1 MTGIHIGDIGK
12 LGVRNVQQLRKLQSV
27 RRCLIEHNN
36 ELGVCQHRS
45 CRVGLKQVVHILRD
59 ARGISAVLSY
69 TLPKGE
75 QEVCTVL
82 VLEQKVDFIDED
94 EGVLALSSVLC
105 NTVQDRVE
113 DDQHTDGHKLLAEVK
128 DVIADQ
134 AVIRVHIGFLGE
146 GVQRAIGK
154 QLNGKSNLLRFG
166 FGLLEK
172 LRPEV
177 LQGRHLAG
185 VVVLLIV
192 AVDACRTAVNDG
204 LLHCAEVVAADKL
217 LAQGHNELGFQNN
230 GVCTVTVFPVHIH
243 RIDMGGR
250 SGRDVDDLSAQRPH
264 KGRILSLRVNDNN
277 VCVAGKHLIDDLAFC
292 GKGLTTARNTENKL
306 VAVEE
311 LSAVCDDHIFGNDI
325 LTVVNAVGVAN
336 VLHTERDKD
345 RVS

>member
-146 GVQRAIGK
+146 GVQRAIGNADLLTETNLDDEQRLYVGYVVESSGQMQSYIQTLIDISRAAVGY
-154 QLNGKSNLLRFG
+154 QLHIESIDLPAFMQHLFG
-166 FGLLEK
+166 YMESL
-172 LRPEV
+172 
-177 LQGRHLAG
+177 
-185 VVVLLIV
+185 
-192 AVDACRTAVNDG
+192 CRTKMMHHA
-204 LLHCAEVVAADKL
+204 
-217 LAQGHNELGFQNN
+217 GH
-230 GVCTVTVFPVHIH
+230 
-243 RIDMGGR
+243 
-250 SGRDVDDLSAQRPH
+250 
-264 KGRILSLRVNDNN
+264 
-277 VCVAGKHLIDDLAFC
+277 
-292 GKGLTTARNTENKL
+292 ARCWE
-306 VAVEE
+306 
-311 LSAVCDDHIFGNDI
+311 
-325 LTVVNAVGVAN
+325 
-336 VLHTERDKD
+336 
-345 RVS
+345 

>member
-1 MTGIHIGDIGK
+1 MK
-12 LGVRNVQQLRKLQSV
+12 MKS
-27 RRCLIEHNN
+27 
-36 ELGVCQHRS
+36 
-45 CRVGLKQVVHILRD
+45 
-59 ARGISAVLSY
+59 
-69 TLPKGE
+69 
-75 QEVCTVL
+75 
-82 VLEQKVDFIDED
+82 
-94 EGVLALSSVLC
+94 VLALSSVLC

-230 GVCTVTVFPVHIH
+230 GVSLPPT
-243 RIDMGGR
+243 
-250 SGRDVDDLSAQRPH
+250 
-264 KGRILSLRVNDNN
+264 ILSHR
-277 VCVAGKHLIDDLAFC
+277 F
-292 GKGLTTARNTENKL
+292 R
-306 VAVEE
+306 
-311 LSAVCDDHIFGNDI
+311 FF
-325 LTVVNAVGVAN
+325 
-336 VLHTERDKD
+336 
-345 RVS
+345 